1 MANFN
6 LNKVM
11 LGGRLTADPELKQT
25 QNGIQVAS
33 FTIAVNRRFRSNDNQ
48 QPTADFFNVTA
59 WRVLADHVVRY
70 YRKGSSIFVIGSIQN
85 RSWTDQQGQKRYA
98 TDIVADEI
106 YFVDSRSESSAPQ
119 APQPYT
125 PDAYN
130 NNQTPAYS
138 TPAGVAPNFED
149 LKTDDDL
156 PF

>member
-48 QPTADFFNVTA
+48 QPTTDFFNVTA
-59 WRVLADHVVRY
+59 WRALAEHVTRY
-70 YRKGSSIFVIGSIQN
+70 YRKGSSIFIIGTVQN
-85 RSWTDQQGQKRYA
+85 RSWTDQQGNKRYS

-106 YFVDSRSESSAPQ
+106 HFVDSRGESSASQ
-119 APQPYT
+119 SAQPYT
-125 PDAYN
+125 PDTYTNVPSYAS
-130 NNQTPAYS
+130 PVEA
-138 TPAGVAPNFED
+138 APNFEEI
-149 LKTDDDL
+149 KTEDDL